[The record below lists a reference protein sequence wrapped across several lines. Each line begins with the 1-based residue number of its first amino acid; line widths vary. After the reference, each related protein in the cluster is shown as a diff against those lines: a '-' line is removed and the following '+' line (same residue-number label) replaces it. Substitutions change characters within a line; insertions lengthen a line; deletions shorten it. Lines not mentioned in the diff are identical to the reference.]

1 MICDVNSEP
10 TPAHWISYREPGFGG
25 PVELHLYPY
34 TLRYDLAEV
43 CNLIA
48 EDANAFVQDMK
59 HDYEQTGDSD
69 PQYLRDLGY
78 PLIDILAQHE
88 EAFCETIR
96 RFLYSELLRRSFP
109 GSPPYRDVRWIINSV
124 DTVRCRGGSVEVL
137 GQAFRKVE
145 QESSP

>member
-1 MICDVNSEP
+1 MICEVNSEP

-25 PVELHLYPY
+25 PVELPLYPY

-43 CNLIA
+43 RDLIA
-48 EDANAFVQDMK
+48 EDANAFVRAMK
-59 HDYEQTGDSD
+59 DDYEQTGDSH
-69 PQYLRDLGY
+69 PQYLHDLGY

-88 EAFCETIR
+88 DAFCETIR
-96 RFLYSELLRRSFP
+96 RYLYSELFDRSFP

-124 DTVRCRGGSVEVL
+124 DTVRCCGGNVEVL

-145 QESSP
+145 QGSSR